1 MDLQQAIAKVVTQ
14 FTKLNP
20 TLVDCV
26 NKRAKTMEVFKQE
39 IYEYMD
45 KYIPKEF
52 HDRCYEELCAAAW
65 HYDIL
70 KPLIEDDGTI
80 SDIVCHDW
88 DNVWVMERGK
98 WRQLDYHFRDQ
109 DHYRRFFD
117 HVCFMNNISINE
129 VNASDNCT
137 DITTCPRFRMRLN
150 FVHKSINTEG
160 TNVFSIRKTSTTKK
174 TLEDLTEPKEGM
186 LTKEMIPIVLKHL
199 EEATGILI
207 VGQGGSGKTT
217 FLNAL
222 FEELPTDWKYLIIQ
236 ENEEL
241 FSYTHK
247 NTDFLKTV
255 KSKSGYGATHDLREL
270 GRNALLMTIKCLI
283 VGETKG
289 EEAVDMLNCIIN
301 GALGITTL
309 HTNSSRKG
317 PQKMANYI
325 MYASGYSLEQCLD
338 MLTVMNKV
346 FYLKD
351 YRLRE
356 ITTVRDFDAKTGQ
369 LIMETEYYNEH

>member
-1 MDLQQAIAKVVTQ
+1 MDLQQAIAKVVNQ

-20 TLVDCV
+20 TVIDCV
-26 NKRAKTMEVFKQE
+26 NKKAKTMDVFKE
-39 IYEYMD
+39 EVYEYMS
-45 KYIPKEF
+45 KYIPEEF
-52 HDRCYEELCAAAW
+52 HDRCYDELCAAAW

-70 KPLIEDDGTI
+70 KPLICDDGAI

-88 DNVWVMERGK
+88 DNVWIMTRGK
-98 WRQLDYHFRDQ
+98 WSEAPFHFRDPE
-109 DHYRRFFD
+109 HYRRFYD
-117 HVCFMNNISINE
+117 HVCFMNNINMNE

-137 DITTCPRFRMRLN
+137 DVKTCPEFRMRLN
-150 FVHKSINTEG
+150 FIHKSINTSG

-174 TLEDLTEPKEGM
+174 TLEHLTRPEEGM
-186 LTKEMIPIVLKHL
+186 LTKEMIPIVKKHL

-217 FLNAL
+217 FLNAI
-222 FEELPTDWKYLIIQ
+222 FEELPLEWKYLIVQ

-241 FSYTHK
+241 FSYTHR
-247 NTDFLKTV
+247 NSDFLKTV
-255 KSKSGYGATHDLREL
+255 KSKSGYGASHDLKEL
-270 GRNALLMTIKCLI
+270 GRNALLMTIRCCI

-289 EEAVDMLNCIIN
+289 EEAVSLLNSVIN
-301 GALGITTL
+301 GTLGITTL
-309 HTNSSRKG
+309 HTDSSRKG
-317 PQKMANYI
+317 PHKMANYI

-356 ITTVRDFDAKTGQ
+356 ITTVKDFDSKTGE
-369 LIMETEYYNEH
+369 LIMETEYYNDH